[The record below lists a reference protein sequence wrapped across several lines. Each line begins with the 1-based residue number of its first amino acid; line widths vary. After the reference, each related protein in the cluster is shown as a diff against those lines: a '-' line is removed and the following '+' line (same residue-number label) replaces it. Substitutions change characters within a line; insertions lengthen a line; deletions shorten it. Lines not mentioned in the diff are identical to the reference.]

1 VAAVHQFRNQE
12 ECALRSDLPL
22 DSTVVPR
29 FAEPATFMR
38 APWVRSLDEL
48 DVALAG
54 VPFDLPLNR
63 NGTREG
69 PAQVRQMSRLIRRH
83 NEIGGPSPF
92 DQVRVGDIGDAP
104 FNPVD
109 PYGSISKIADF
120 YAEIRDREIPV
131 IAAGGDHAVA
141 YPALKGLAREPLG
154 LIHFDAHPDAY
165 DEVYGSKYNHATMLR
180 RATEEGL
187 IDPKRSITIGIK
199 GTRFDLEDRSF
210 HAQAGITLL
219 TSADVEEVGRAAV
232 IQRIREVIGDRPAY
246 LTFDMDVLDPVYAI
260 GTGAPEPGGLSMR
273 DAQVIL
279 RGLHGLNLV
288 GADVSEISPLHD
300 PLNHTAINAANLMF
314 EMLCLV
320 APVKAR
326 ALSKADSKQ

>member
-1 VAAVHQFRNQE
+1 MRTD
-12 ECALRSDLPL
+12 SPL
-22 DSTVVPR
+22 DSSIVPR

-38 APWVRSLDEL
+38 APWVRHLDEV

-83 NEIGGPSPF
+83 NEMGGPSPF
-92 DQVRVGDIGDAP
+92 DLVRVGDIGDAP

-109 PYGSISKIADF
+109 PFGSISKISEF
-120 YAEIRDREIPV
+120 YAELREREIPIV
-131 IAAGGDHAVA
+131 AAGGDHAVA
-141 YPALKGLAREPLG
+141 YPALRGLAARPLG

-180 RATEEGL
+180 RATEERL

-199 GTRFDLEDRSF
+199 GTRFNLDDRSF
-210 HAQAGITLL
+210 HADAGIEML
-219 TSADVEEVGRAAV
+219 TSSDVEEMGRLA
-232 IQRIREVIGDRPAY
+232 IIERIREVIGTGPVY
-246 LTFDMDVLDPVYAI
+246 LTFDMDVLDPAYAI
-260 GTGAPEPGGLSMR
+260 GTGAPEPGGLTMR

-279 RGLHGLNLV
+279 RGLGGLDIV

-300 PLNHTAINAANLMF
+300 ITNHTAVNAANLMF
-314 EMLCLV
+314 EILCLV
-320 APVKAR
+320 APNKAQ
-326 ALSKADSKQ
+326 ALLASGAQSTD